1 MTKRSKIVVLTGAGI
16 SAESGLQT
24 FRGNNGLWEGH
35 RIEDVAT
42 PEAWRRNPEMVQ
54 RFYNERRK
62 KCILATPNPAHI
74 ALVDL
79 EQYADVWIVT
89 QNIDDLHE
97 RAGSKNIIHLH
108 GEIRKSQSSLDPTM
122 VYPIIGDVIGM
133 EETCEFGSPLRPHVV
148 WFGEA
153 VPNMDKA
160 IRLVKDADFLLVIG
174 TSLQVYP
181 AANLVYETSRECE
194 IVVVDPN
201 IPQLNIGNNAIQ
213 LFEEKASIA
222 LPDMV
227 ANFGKYNTFEA

>member
-24 FRGNNGLWEGH
+24 FRGNDGLWEGY

-42 PEAWRRNPEMVQ
+42 PDAWRRNPEMVQ

-62 KCILATPNPAHI
+62 KCILAEPNPAHV
-74 ALVDL
+74 ALADL
-79 EQYADVWIVT
+79 EQDADVWIVT

-122 VYPIIGDVIGM
+122 VYPIIGDTIRM

-148 WFGEA
+148 WFGET

-160 IRLVKDADFLLVIG
+160 IRLVKNADFLLVVG

-181 AANLVYETSRECE
+181 AANLVYETSSECK

-201 IPQLNIGNNAIQ
+201 IPPLNIRSNAIQ

-227 ANFGKYNTFEA
+227 ANFRKKHTFEK